1 MGALM
6 PEQDLEKKSEPKIG
20 DYRILTKIGQG
31 GIAEIYKAVQESLQR
46 EVAIKIL
53 AEQYAHDSE
62 IVKRFARES
71 LVIAKLNHPN
81 IVQVIDRGVQ
91 GGRYYF
97 VMEYVDGTDFKA
109 VMHNPNVDLKIKIEM
124 IVQVCKALDFAH
136 KNGIVHRD
144 IKPANILVDRQG
156 NAKVADFG
164 IAQLRDKKTD
174 LEVTS
179 SDLIMGTV
187 AYMSPEQKFSS
198 ANVSK
203 ATDIFA
209 LGVILYEI
217 CAGRKPEGRFK
228 LPSEINPRVPQALD
242 RIILQCLAENPADRF
257 LSAGLLKDAL
267 LNAFSGELYNSGIA
281 DSTIAGVESF
291 MGKCRFLDTIKE
303 DRHGSTYLV
312 ENKETR
318 KLYIIKKRKGGEEGL
333 KEARILSSLRHKN
346 IIPVLGAGGDQT
358 KAVIVTDYAPGG
370 SLADRLVRAYSW
382 REAMNI
388 IVPVAE
394 GLQFAHKNN
403 ILHGDL
409 RPSNI
414 LFEQDDTARVT
425 DFGMPPHYNAQKNW
439 FASPEKKVSKQGD
452 IFSLGVI
459 LFMLL
464 ANKTPQHDRRGNP
477 CLQELESKIPS
488 EIQNILTHM
497 LQIQPAKRYQA
508 LEEMLV
514 EYARFLES
522 LDRPKASAP
531 VIVKPP
537 AKKVDNTVLIV
548 MIVGAVIFGVVLG
561 ILWQFISK

>member
-1 MGALM
+1 MIE
-6 PEQDLEKKSEPKIG
+6 PDVVKPSEPKIG

-31 GIAEIYKAVQESLQR
+31 GIAEIYKAIQESLQR

-53 AEQYAHDSE
+53 SPQYAHDSE

-71 LVIAKLNHPN
+71 LLIAKLNHPN
-81 IVQVIDRGVQ
+81 IVQVFDRGVQ

-109 VMHNPNVDLKIKIEM
+109 VMHNANIDLKIKIEM

-136 KNGIVHRD
+136 KNGVVHRD
-144 IKPANILVDRQG
+144 IKPANILVDSQG

-164 IAQLRDKKTD
+164 IAQLRNKKTD

-209 LGVILYEI
+209 IGVILYEI
-217 CAGRKPEGRFK
+217 CAGRKPEGRFR
-228 LPSEINPRVPQALD
+228 LPSEINSRVPQALD
-242 RIILQCLAENPADRF
+242 QIILTCLAENPADRF
-257 LSAGLLKDAL
+257 PTAGLLKDAL
-267 LNAFSGELYNSGIA
+267 LNAFSGEIYNSGMA
-281 DSTIAGVESF
+281 ETTIAGVESF
-291 MGKCRFLDTIKE
+291 MGKCQFLDTIKE
-303 DRHGSTYLV
+303 DRYGSTYLV

-318 KLYIIKKRKGGEEGL
+318 KLYIIKKRKSGDEGL

-346 IIPVLGAGGDQT
+346 IIPVLGAGGDVT

-382 REAMNI
+382 HEAMDI
-388 IVPVAE
+388 MVPIAE

-403 ILHGDL
+403 IIHGDL
-409 RPSNI
+409 RPSNV
-414 LFEQDDTARVT
+414 LFEQDDTVRVT
-425 DFGMPPHYNAQKNW
+425 DFGMPPHYTAPKNW
-439 FASPEKKVSKQGD
+439 FAPPEKKLTKQGD
-452 IFSLGVI
+452 IYSTGVI

-477 CLQELESKIPS
+477 CLGELESKIPHQ
-488 EIQNILTHM
+488 IQTILMRM

-514 EYARFLES
+514 EYSKFLES
-522 LDRPKASAP
+522 LDKPVVKASPAP
-531 VIVKPP
+531 KPP
-537 AKKVDNTVLIV
+537 AKKVSNSILII
-548 MIVGAVIFGVVLG
+548 MIIGAIVFGVILG
-561 ILWQFISK
+561 ILWQVIAK